1 LLYSLAY
8 VVFIILFKFLYRFSV
23 SGKENLPK
31 SEPFIIAANHM
42 SYVDPIV
49 LGLAAYPRRIYFMAK
64 EELFKIPILN
74 WLIRALNAFPV
85 RRGKSD
91 KKAFQMALELLL
103 GGKVVGL
110 FPEGTRHRG
119 KLGPARSG
127 VAILAL
133 KTGVPVIPIAI
144 IGTDKILPD
153 GKHIPRFPRI
163 RAVIGKPIYVDRGE
177 FKVKES
183 ILNMTNYIMSHIA
196 DLIKGSL
203 G

>member
-1 LLYSLAY
+1 
-8 VVFIILFKFLYRFSV
+8 
-23 SGKENLPK
+23 
-31 SEPFIIAANHM
+31 M

>member
-1 LLYSLAY
+1 MLYNLAY
-8 VVFIILFKFLYRFSV
+8 VVFIILFKLLYRFSV
-23 SGKENLPK
+23 SGKENLLK
-31 SEPFIIAANHM
+31 TKPFIIAANHM

-74 WLIRALNAFPV
+74 WLIRELNAFPV

-103 GGKVVGL
+103 RGKVVGL

-119 KLGPARSG
+119 KLGPAHSG

-144 IGTDKILPD
+144 IGTDKILPE
-153 GKHIPRFPRI
+153 GKYIPRFPRI
-163 RAVIGKPIYVDRGE
+163 RAVIGKPIFANKGE
-177 FKVKES
+177 LKVKES
-183 ILNMTNYIMSHIA
+183 ILDMTDRIMSHIA
-196 DLIKGSL
+196 GLMEGNL